1 MLTKE
6 SQCSSVNFG
15 ETNVKVESLPEA
27 GKRITDADK
36 RFGSVLTWPR
46 NISSKN
52 SLKLQREKDR
62 LTHKVG
68 GLGYLKYI

>member
-27 GKRITDADK
+27 GKRITDVDK
-36 RFGSVLTWPR
+36 
-46 NISSKN
+46 NMEK
-52 SLKLQREKDR
+52 LKLLCTAGEGVKWC
-62 LTHKVG
+62 
-68 GLGYLKYI
+68 